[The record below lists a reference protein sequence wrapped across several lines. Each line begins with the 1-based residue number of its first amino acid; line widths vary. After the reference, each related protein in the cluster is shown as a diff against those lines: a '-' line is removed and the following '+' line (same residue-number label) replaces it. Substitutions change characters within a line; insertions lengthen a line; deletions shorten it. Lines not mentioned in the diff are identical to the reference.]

1 MSFFHVLPLVFF
13 PVRPSRPFFAHLTMT
28 MAMTLQLH
36 LPFLFLRRAVGGSV
50 VSYLSLTPHGGGVFT
65 ISLGIVLSFR
75 GSFAPPPPSSNE
87 LKGCS
92 LNSFALVRPPV
103 HFLFGVVPRSFSV
116 SLLLVSFGWIRSL
129 PPSCF
134 GLLRMDTMAINT
146 SATLPIL
153 SSRHV
158 LVCFPFP

>member
-87 LKGCS
+87 HKGCS

-103 HFLFGVVPRSFSV
+103 HFLFGVVPRS
-116 SLLLVSFGWIRSL
+116 
-129 PPSCF
+129 F